1 MSLVMHVDTAAWR
14 SHQDAV
20 LAGDRLTVPV
30 IKGNGYGFG
39 LERLAGELRTS
50 ARAGVPCWC
59 IFDNTASGAVV
70 SNALALQA
78 LLADETAWSP

>member
-20 LAGDRLTVPV
+20 LASDRLTVPV

-39 LERLAGELRTS
+39 LERLAGKAARLTADVVAVGRPVRSRRYAPVGSSVTS
-50 ARAGVPCWC
+50 SC
-59 IFDNTASGAVV
+59 
-70 SNALALQA
+70 
-78 LLADETAWSP
+78 